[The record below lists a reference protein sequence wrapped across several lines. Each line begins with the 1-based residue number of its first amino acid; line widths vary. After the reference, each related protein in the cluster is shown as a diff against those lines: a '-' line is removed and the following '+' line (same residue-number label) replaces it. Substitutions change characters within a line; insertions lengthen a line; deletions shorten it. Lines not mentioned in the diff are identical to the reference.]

1 MRRARVAL
9 ARGRRCPC
17 TARPPARRRRRRRRR
32 NFARRVVYTMLCI
45 ALGVHAACLLHF
57 LRARL
62 RGPPPPS
69 APFARGPPRTH
80 CTHRQL
86 GGARHGPRV
95 HIMVY
100 TQIPTFPAVQPA
112 RARPSSARRRRPP
125 SPPPSRR
132 AARRATPAHRH
143 RPAAPPLTAA
153 AALLITPTAR
163 RRAAQHCISCGS

>member
-69 APFARGPPRTH
+69 APFARPAAHPLHAPAARRGAAWPPRAH
-80 CTHRQL
+80 
-86 GGARHGPRV
+86 HG
-95 HIMVY
+95 VY
-100 TQIPTFPAVQPA
+100 PNPDISCSTASA